1 MKFYIKTFGCQ
12 ANFRD
17 SEWIAGRLLASG
29 WQISENPKSADLAIV
44 NTCSVRRHA
53 EERAFSLIGRLKKIK
68 NQNAKFKIALTG
80 CTAEAYGEKLLN
92 QFPYLDAL
100 CGPSEEEEFINR
112 INELFENN
120 KKIIALGKQDSQK
133 SFYSDADYRKKKFT
147 AFVSIMEGCN
157 NFCSY
162 CIVPYVRGRER
173 SRPIKEIVDE
183 VKCLIDK
190 GYKEV
195 MLLGQNV
202 NSYKIK
208 NQKSKIK
215 NSFIKLLEEVDK
227 TGIERIR
234 FMTSHPKD
242 ANIDLF
248 KAMRDLNHVCEH
260 IHLPVQSGS
269 TKILKLMNRRYTRDD
284 YLKLVDILR
293 KILPECSIT
302 TDIIVGFPQESVK
315 DFEETIDLMKKV
327 EFDSAFIFKYS
338 PRPFAPSSKLD
349 DDVPQKEKEKR
360 NQIALEIQKEISLHR
375 KMNWIGQKLE
385 VLFEGKN
392 KQGLYMGRS
401 RQNFT
406 VYTQDSVIAGKIK
419 DVYIKEIKMSRL
431 IGEVEDE

>member
-1 MKFYIKTFGCQ
+1 
-12 ANFRD
+12 
-17 SEWIAGRLLASG
+17 
-29 WQISENPKSADLAIV
+29 
-44 NTCSVRRHA
+44 
-53 EERAFSLIGRLKKIK
+53 
-68 NQNAKFKIALTG
+68 
-80 CTAEAYGEKLLN
+80 
-92 QFPYLDAL
+92 
-100 CGPSEEEEFINR
+100 
-112 INELFENN
+112 
-120 KKIIALGKQDSQK
+120 
-133 SFYSDADYRKKKFT
+133 
-147 AFVSIMEGCN
+147 
-157 NFCSY
+157 
-162 CIVPYVRGRER
+162 
-173 SRPIKEIVDE
+173 
-183 VKCLIDK
+183 
-190 GYKEV
+190 
-195 MLLGQNV
+195 
-202 NSYKIK
+202 
-208 NQKSKIK
+208 
-215 NSFIKLLEEVDK
+215 LLEEVDK

-242 ANIDLF
+242 AGSDLF
-248 KAMRDLNHVCEH
+248 KAMRNLNHVCEH